1 MILFLQNQIIMN
13 CQKLVEKRFLKNNYL
28 KLVGWMSKKLINFL
42 IYLLVL
48 VSLYLFYLFLNRCFV
63 KYTYNCLTL
72 LNILVRDIV
81 KLIKI
86 KKKLEL
92 VIVSWI
98 KLVFWIIKIDECEL
112 LRIIIRRV
120 FWVSFDLKNAFQ
132 LKTISFYKFC
142 NLEKCICRL
151 PSASPKLN

>member
-92 VIVSWI
+92 VIVS
-98 KLVFWIIKIDECEL
+98 
-112 LRIIIRRV
+112 
-120 FWVSFDLKNAFQ
+120 
-132 LKTISFYKFC
+132 
-142 NLEKCICRL
+142 
-151 PSASPKLN
+151 